1 MMCHIDKD
9 YLLISTMSYSD
20 KSVGLIRKFKG
31 LYIYEV
37 FNNECGILHK
47 NNIIRYLDSFYLE
60 LPNNTSEQKRFWDD
74 LYGFIDGSYEC
85 YIDKNNNLACISLL
99 IHNLNNYHLISK
111 ESTLL
116 DFGCGSGLSL
126 ETEWNNKCRIIGYER
141 NYSMYKMAITRGMNV
156 FLPETIDSCLNNSI
170 DAVFSSFVFH
180 MSVDYEDLLKI
191 SPKLKKNAPWSLNFY
206 KDINKEKA
214 IRMFRDFGY
223 KYESFGAI
231 KKFGSVCVF
240 YK

>member
-126 ETEWNNKCRIIGYER
+126 ETEWNNKCRI
-141 NYSMYKMAITRGMNV
+141 T
-156 FLPETIDSCLNNSI
+156 
-170 DAVFSSFVFH
+170 VFSSFVFH